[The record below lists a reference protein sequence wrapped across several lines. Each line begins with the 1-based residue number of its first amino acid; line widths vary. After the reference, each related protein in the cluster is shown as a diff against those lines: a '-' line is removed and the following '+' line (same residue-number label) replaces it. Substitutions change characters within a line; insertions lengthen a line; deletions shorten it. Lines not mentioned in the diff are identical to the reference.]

1 MTKEAL
7 QGLNEVSADAV
18 TALKQYFKSA
28 LQNTAGNK
36 GNPTEDKKLPD
47 RALILLGRI
56 NGVESTR
63 LKAVA
68 LQFQIAKHMGLQ
80 GEPLR
85 PLLIELNLEN
95 FTSSTAPAGEAAPP
109 APSATTA

>member
-1 MTKEAL
+1 MTKETL
-7 QGLNEVSADAV
+7 RDMNEVSGSAV
-18 TALKQYFKSA
+18 TVLKRYFQSA
-28 LQNTAGNK
+28 LEAPAA

-47 RALILLGRI
+47 RALIMLGRL

-63 LKAVA
+63 LKALA

-85 PLLIELNLEN
+85 PLLVELSPEN
-95 FTSSTAPAGEAAPP
+95 FASSPALAGSAGPLAPAQ
-109 APSATTA
+109 STT